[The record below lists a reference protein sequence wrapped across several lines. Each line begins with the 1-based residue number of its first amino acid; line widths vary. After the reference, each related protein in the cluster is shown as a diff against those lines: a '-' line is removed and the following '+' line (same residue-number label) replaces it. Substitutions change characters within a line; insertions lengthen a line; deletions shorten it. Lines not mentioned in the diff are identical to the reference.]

1 MYLKY
6 AKNRETKQI
15 CLCQQESGLSSEAAS
30 SSSRSSTCGSPDH
43 LDHHHMIISPN
54 KMQPTIG
61 TPKHDVVN
69 IEDDKAKN
77 VPNGVSHHI
86 NNGSSGSRGS
96 SVSTGSVPASPS
108 SMKSGGSTNG
118 SKEPTSIANLSTGSS
133 SAMFPSNGRPPSES
147 DMLQMS
153 LNMSVSEMRQMLARK
168 KKQDPKKAQ
177 IDLKQKYEIIQQ
189 M

>member
-6 AKNRETKQI
+6 TKNRETKQV

-30 SSSRSSTCGSPDH
+30 SSRSSTCGSPDQ
-43 LDHHHMIISPN
+43 LDNHEMIISS
-54 KMQPTIG
+54 KMQPTNG
-61 TPKHDVVN
+61 TPKRDVVN
-69 IEDDKAKN
+69 IDDNDKAKN
-77 VPNGVSHHI
+77 VTNGVSHHI

-96 SVSTGSVPASPS
+96 SVSTGSIPASPS
-108 SMKSGGSTNG
+108 SMKSSGSANG

-133 SAMFPSNGRPPSES
+133 SALFPSNGRPPSDS

-153 LNMSVSEMRQMLARK
+153 LNMSVSEMRQMLAQK
-168 KKQDPKKAQ
+168 KKHDPKKAQ